1 MATNE
6 KNIESSFWWESLGTG
21 VFITNDGNVI
31 INPTIMGNN
40 LLTGNNVYLSK
51 NCKYLGNTWQQIL
64 IITQSKDIKQYLTNL
79 GIKFMIDLDDHDMC
93 VDGMMG
99 FRVSKKENYV
109 ERGYQQSRS
118 FITTVT
124 FNHTQHEYIR
134 NAIRKGMKLFQE
146 SALLLAKKNLE
157 QRLENMRSMHNEN
170 EEDDYRYN
178 GEIISLNAEIMRI
191 NDKLDFIN
199 GKL

>member
-1 MATNE
+1 MTAND
-6 KNIESSFWWESLGTG
+6 KNIESSFWWEKLGTG
-21 VFITNDGNVI
+21 IFITNDGNVI
-31 INPTIMGNN
+31 VNPTIMGSN

-64 IITQSKDIKQYLTNL
+64 IITQSKEIKQYLINL
-79 GIKFMIDLDDHDMC
+79 GIKFVIDLDDHDIC
-93 VDGMMG
+93 ADGMMG
-99 FRVSKKENYV
+99 FRVGKKENYV
-109 ERGYQQSRS
+109 EIGYCQNKS

-124 FNHTQHEYIR
+124 FDQKQHEYVK

-146 SALLLAKKNLE
+146 STLLFTKKNLE

-178 GEIISLNAEIMRI
+178 TEIMRI